1 MLLKDLEKPVVEQA
15 DAQPAWLPGADLH
28 LAVIGA
34 APVAVERRQRK
45 GRPPL
50 RVVHLLRKRRIDALH
65 DGIEGRVRQLAGEYG
80 QNAII
85 QRGQVEDEGA

>member
-1 MLLKDLEKPVVEQA
+1 MLLKDLEEPVVEQA
-15 DAQPAWLPGADLH
+15 DAQPARLPGVDLH
-28 LAVIGA
+28 LAVVGA

-65 DGIEGRVRQLAGEYG
+65 DGIERGVRQFAGQHG
-80 QNAII
+80 QNAIV
-85 QRGQVEDEGA
+85 QGGQVQDKGA